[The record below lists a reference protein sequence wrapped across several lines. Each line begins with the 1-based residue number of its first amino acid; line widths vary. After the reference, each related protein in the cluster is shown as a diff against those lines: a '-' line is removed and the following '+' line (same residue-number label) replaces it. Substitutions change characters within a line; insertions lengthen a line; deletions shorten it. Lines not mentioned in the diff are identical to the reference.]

1 MSIFNNIL
9 IVEDTPN
16 LRQDLKR
23 IIKLNNKNRRIK
35 TAQNE
40 IQALRLIK
48 YNEFDVVV
56 TDIKLDEAGGKET
69 GGLDVLKTALEK
81 NKNTR
86 VIVVTAF
93 GKMEVIDDETEDFK
107 LITIEEKVK
116 RMGAFYYIQRP
127 NPNCNYLEEVCR
139 YVDLALKSRGRGA

>member
-107 LITIEEKVK
+107 FILLL
-116 RMGAFYYIQRP
+116 F
-127 NPNCNYLEEVCR
+127 
-139 YVDLALKSRGRGA
+139 S

>member
-69 GGLDVLKTALEK
+69 GGGGEPELFTNLGINA
-81 NKNTR
+81 NNS
-86 VIVVTAF
+86 I
-93 GKMEVIDDETEDFK
+93 
-107 LITIEEKVK
+107 LI
-116 RMGAFYYIQRP
+116 
-127 NPNCNYLEEVCR
+127 
-139 YVDLALKSRGRGA
+139 YVYA